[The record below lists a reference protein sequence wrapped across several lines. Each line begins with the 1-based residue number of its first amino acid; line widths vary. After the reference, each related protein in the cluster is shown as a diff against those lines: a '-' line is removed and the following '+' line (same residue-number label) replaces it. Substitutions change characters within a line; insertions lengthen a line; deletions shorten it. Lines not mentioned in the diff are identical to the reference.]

1 MDTLILKA
9 FLPETFFSLALLYQ
23 LIVNTKNVN
32 NLKYNFPLIEKE
44 VLYQNLFILF
54 GLMVFFNDLKIEGY
68 LGTYLLVS
76 NDTIS
81 LAKQLFIGVSIL
93 TVIVIH
99 QSHIFQKIN
108 FTEFY
113 SLFFLSILG
122 LLLMIS
128 TSDLLLFYLAMES
141 QALCFYVLGAS
152 NRSSL
157 FSIEA
162 GLKYFISGS
171 FMSGLYLLG
180 VSFIYSSTGTINI
193 NDLSLLLTFD
203 LSSYN
208 SEMVLFFNIGVI
220 LVIITLL
227 FKLACA
233 PFHFWSPDVY
243 DGAPIYGTILFSVVP
258 KIPLYFF
265 LIKFLASLSQLNDLL
280 SPILLYCGISS
291 IVIGTF
297 FALSQIRLKRLI
309 VYSSVVQTGFLVAS
323 LSTMSLTGY
332 TNSIFFLILY
342 MITSLLIWGHF
353 VIFYLFSFKT
363 NFFFNKESNSLFLS
377 TMGNLFK
384 YNPLWA
390 FFFVV
395 ILFSIGGIPPLTGF
409 LSKMLVVF
417 SLIAQNYFFESIV
430 IVVVSSV
437 SVYYYIRMLKVMFF
451 EPTKKVQLEE
461 FKINYSENEL
471 NVLLILL
478 ITLILFLLVMFYNP
492 TSILLLSQL
501 ISLTIF

>member
-9 FLPETFFSLALLYQ
+9 FLPETFFSLALLFQ

-32 NLKYNFPLIEKE
+32 NLKYNFPLIENE
-44 VLYQNLFILF
+44 VIYQNLFIFF
-54 GLMVFFNDLKIEGY
+54 GLILFLNDLKIEGY
-68 LGTYLLVS
+68 LGTYLLITNS
-76 NDTIS
+76 TIV
-81 LAKQLFIGVSIL
+81 LIKQTFIIICMFAL
-93 TVIVIH
+93 IVIH

-113 SLFFLSILG
+113 SLFFLSVLG

-128 TSDLLLFYLAMES
+128 TSDLLLFYLVMEA
-141 QALCFYVLGAS
+141 QALCFYVIGGS

-171 FMSGLYLLG
+171 FISGLYLLG
-180 VSFIYSSTGTINI
+180 TSFIYLTVGTINL
-193 NDLSLLLTFD
+193 NDISLLLTFN
-203 LSSYN
+203 LSTYN
-208 SEMVLFFNIGVI
+208 PEMFIFFSIGVI
-220 LVIITLL
+220 LVLVTLL

-243 DGAPIYGTILFSVVP
+243 DGAPLYGTILFSIVP

-265 LIKFLASLSQLNDLL
+265 LIKFLDALNQLNNVL
-280 SPILLYCGISS
+280 SPVLLYCGIAS
-291 IVIGTF
+291 IVVGTF
-297 FALSQIRLKRLI
+297 FALSQNRLKRLI
-309 VYSSVVQTGFLVAS
+309 VYSSVAQTGFLVAS
-323 LSTMSLTGY
+323 ISTMSLTGY

-342 MITSLLIWGHF
+342 MVTSLLIWGHF

-363 NFFFNKESNSLFLS
+363 NSFFDKESSSLFLP
-377 TMGNLFK
+377 TMNNLFK

-395 ILFSIGGIPPLTGF
+395 IFFSIGGIPPLTGF

-417 SLIAQNYFFESIV
+417 SLIVDNYLFESIL
-430 IVVVSSV
+430 IVVVSSI
-437 SVYYYIRMLKVMFF
+437 SVYYYIRLLKVIFF
-451 EPTKKVQLEE
+451 EPIKKIKLEE
-461 FKINYSENEL
+461 FKVNYSENEL
-471 NVLLILL
+471 NILLNLLI
-478 ITLILFLLVMFYNP
+478 ILILFLLIMFYFP
-492 TSILLLSQL
+492 TDILLLSQL
-501 ISLTIF
+501 ISLTMF